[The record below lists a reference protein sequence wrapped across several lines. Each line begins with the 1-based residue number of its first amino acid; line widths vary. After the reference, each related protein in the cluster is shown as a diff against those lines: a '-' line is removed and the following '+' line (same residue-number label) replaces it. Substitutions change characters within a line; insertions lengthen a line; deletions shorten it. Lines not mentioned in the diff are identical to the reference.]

1 MIYIA
6 LFKPRGK
13 KKKKKKSFSK
23 QQVCDKHYIFTF
35 IYPHIAKFTQ
45 QTRSVTGKC
54 WEGLVKKKTLAE
66 MRWKTD
72 FPA

>member
-1 MIYIA
+1 MIYIS
-6 LFKPRGK
+6 LFKSRGGK
-13 KKKKKKSFSK
+13 KNLSK
-23 QQVCDKHYIFTF
+23 QQVCDKQYIFTF

-45 QTRSVTGKC
+45 QTKSVKGKY

-72 FPA
+72 FPG